1 MSKMREFLRE
11 GEGFL
16 KDKEGGVRRFEG
28 GGRFEG
34 GSTIGE
40 KK

>member
-11 GEGFL
+11 EEGVL
-16 KDKEGGVRRFEG
+16 RDKREG

-34 GSTIGE
+34 GG
-40 KK
+40 